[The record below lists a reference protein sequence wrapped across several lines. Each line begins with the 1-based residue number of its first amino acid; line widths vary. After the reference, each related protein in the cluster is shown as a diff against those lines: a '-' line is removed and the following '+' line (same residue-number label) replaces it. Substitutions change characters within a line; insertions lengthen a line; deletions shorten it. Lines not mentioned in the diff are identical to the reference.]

1 MPLASAG
8 EGEACGGRRGQ
19 MWAVQY
25 DDGMSVSCATEQI
38 ANILAEAERQRG
50 RRVTVQRLDDAES
63 APEPIR
69 EPEPAPES
77 APAVERVQ
85 AAEPASAPE
94 PASDASP

>member
-1 MPLASAG
+1 
-8 EGEACGGRRGQ
+8 

-69 EPEPAPES
+69 EP
-77 APAVERVQ
+77 
-85 AAEPASAPE
+85 
-94 PASDASP
+94 